1 MLHRCL
7 LGLAALLLSAA
18 SLLAQVRPQVLVET
32 SKGPFILELF
42 NETPI
47 HRDNFLRLVDS
58 HAYEGVQF
66 HRVIKDFMIQ
76 TGHLG
81 TKGLNHDAPLPQDST
96 EGTIA
101 GEFHPELFVH
111 VRGALA
117 AARQPDD
124 INPEMRSSA
133 CQFYIV
139 TGKYYTDFD
148 LKEQEAGRS
157 WKYSE
162 EQKKQYMFEGGAAHL
177 DGTYTVFGRL
187 LDGWGTVDKIQ
198 RLETDNEDRPLKSV
212 IIKRMSRYTP
222 KAK

>member
-18 SLLAQVRPQVLVET
+18 SLLGQARPQVLVET
-32 SKGPFILELF
+32 SKGPFILELY

-58 HAYEGVQF
+58 RAYEGVQF

-81 TKGLNHDAPLPQDST
+81 TKGLNRDAPLPQDST

-162 EQKKQYMFEGGAAHL
+162 EQKKQYMF
-177 DGTYTVFGRL
+177 DTVFGRL

-198 RLETDNEDRPLKSV
+198 RLETDNEDRPLKNV

>member
-18 SLLAQVRPQVLVET
+18 SLLAQARPQVLVET

-58 HAYEGVQF
+58 RAYEGVQF

-81 TKGLNHDAPLPQDST
+81 TKGLNRDAALPQDST

-157 WKYSE
+157 CPPRW
-162 EQKKQYMFEGGAAHL
+162 HL
-177 DGTYTVFGRL
+177 HGLRSSAGRL
-187 LDGWGTVDKIQ
+187 GDGRQDPAPRDGQ
-198 RLETDNEDRPLKSV
+198 RGPPAEERHHQAHEPL
-212 IIKRMSRYTP
+212 Y
-222 KAK
+222 A

>member
-1 MLHRCL
+1 M
-7 LGLAALLLSAA
+7 
-18 SLLAQVRPQVLVET
+18 ET

-58 HAYEGVQF
+58 RAYEGVQF

-81 TKGLNHDAPLPQDST
+81 TKGLNRDAPLPQDST

-148 LKEQEAGRS
+148 LKEQEAV
-157 WKYSE
+157 Y
-162 EQKKQYMFEGGAAHL
+162 
-177 DGTYTVFGRL
+177 V
-187 LDGWGTVDKIQ
+187 
-198 RLETDNEDRPLKSV
+198 
-212 IIKRMSRYTP
+212 
-222 KAK
+222 

>member
-18 SLLAQVRPQVLVET
+18 SLLAQARPQVLVET
-32 SKGPFILELF
+32 SKGPFILELY

-47 HRDNFLRLVDS
+47 HRDNFLRLV
-58 HAYEGVQF
+58 
-66 HRVIKDFMIQ
+66 MIQ

-81 TKGLNHDAPLPQDST
+81 TKGLNRDAALPQDST

-198 RLETDNEDRPLKSV
+198 RLETDNEDRPLKNV